1 MVSLAPDS
9 IVPAS
14 KSTAEEGLS
23 LFSTTSTSVHMQ
35 SVALGIN
42 FYIYVSGYVWK

>member
-23 LFSTTSTSVHMQ
+23 LFSTASTCVHICNQ
-35 SVALGIN
+35 LL
-42 FYIYVSGYVWK
+42 